1 MIAIDDILIS
11 EELFR
16 KKFACELSSCHGA
29 CCVEGESGAPLEA
42 EEIDLMKKVLPV
54 AETYMTPEGKKE
66 IASRGVYEIDS
77 DGDFVTPL
85 INKKGACAF
94 VSYDGQVAKCS
105 IERAWAAG
113 KTTFRK
119 PVSCHL
125 YPIRVEKLAYHTAL
139 NYHSWDVCK
148 PALALGK
155 KLDVPVFR
163 FLKDPLIRRF
173 GEAWYNKAEET
184 YEAWIKIRKA

>member
-105 IERAWAAG
+105 IESILSSISDQG
-113 KTTFRK
+113 
-119 PVSCHL
+119 
-125 YPIRVEKLAYHTAL
+125 
-139 NYHSWDVCK
+139 
-148 PALALGK
+148 
-155 KLDVPVFR
+155 
-163 FLKDPLIRRF
+163 
-173 GEAWYNKAEET
+173 
-184 YEAWIKIRKA
+184 